1 MYSRMGDIELPV
13 LPDIADLEVPEF
25 PIKSV
30 SLLYQTCSDFP
41 SSNSTFNSQESES
54 EEEEDKEG
62 PRVDRGLDRGF
73 DQQRVEAPQR

>member
-73 DQQRVEAPQR
+73 DHQRVEAPQR

>member
-1 MYSRMGDIELPV
+1 MGDIELPV

-41 SSNSTFNSQESES
+41 CSNSTFNSQESES

-73 DQQRVEAPQR
+73 DHQRVEASQC